1 MSELLIAREDGSKNT
16 TTNLPSPQNGGFTP
30 NMGKGNSKMNML
42 PVIPPRSHDLQ
53 VWSDH
58 AGGGGR
64 AVARSGVNRLRTS
77 DLSVFGEDTAGDPR
91 TNLEAE
97 PIIASTSIED
107 VLPRIPS
114 HTMQRDSNMQK
125 GLIRNHQFT
134 PKMSAQNKP
143 LKMGN
148 GNSQLYKRREG
159 YTPTVPS
166 SSSEPKLVP
175 RRTIPQ
181 TLGFGPQTSSN
192 TGLAVPAAGQAPL
205 WNERRFINQKPQSVQ
220 HFTRVD
226 DANLNGID
234 DEYWWDPAQLDNNLP
249 SNLSVGPLEKDPRF
263 ADDNR
268 YLYTQTIQPNLYTRN
283 ETIQPINSNIGISF
297 NPQYQ
302 PVEVEA
308 GPTNMNQWT
317 FTRLD
322 PQLVRDD
329 VSQNRREENPGRDPW
344 TAKMSAFEAAP
355 GTVDLSDIYDPRFTG
370 YGDPYRAYTDV
381 NLGQVR
387 YYYSDVDAYRNPNFV
402 IRSNIDHMDFSDPM
416 GAVKPEYIRTPLAEN
431 SRELA
436 ETRFL
441 RDSIEHR
448 EDIMEGLMRKMNQEK
463 WQQRAAPPSAS
474 KQYPIYSRSMIVTY
488 HLTLS

>member
-1 MSELLIAREDGSKNT
+1 MSELLLTREDGSKNT
-16 TTNLPSPQNGGFTP
+16 TTNLPSADNGGFTP
-30 NMGKGNSKMNML
+30 NLGKANTKMHML

-58 AGGGGR
+58 AGGGGLG
-64 AVARSGVNRLRTS
+64 VSRSGVNRLRSS
-77 DLSVFGEDTAGDPR
+77 DLSVFGEDSSGDPR
-91 TNLEAE
+91 TNLAIE
-97 PIIASTSIED
+97 PINMSSRIED
-107 VLPRIPS
+107 VIP
-114 HTMQRDSNMQK
+114 HTSMQRKMQNNQNMSQSHPQ
-125 GLIRNHQFT
+125 R
-134 PKMSAQNKP
+134 NKP
-143 LKMGN
+143 LKLGN
-148 GNSQLYKRREG
+148 GNSQLRNSEG
-159 YTPTVPS
+159 FTPTLPS

-175 RRTIPQ
+175 QKTIPQ
-181 TLGFGPQTSSN
+181 SLGFGPQASVPSS
-192 TGLAVPAAGQAPL
+192 GQAPL
-205 WNERRFINQKPQSVQ
+205 WNERRFINQKPQAIQ
-220 HFTRVD
+220 HFTRID
-226 DANLNGID
+226 DANLNGVD
-234 DEYWWDPAQLDNNLP
+234 DEYWWDPSQLDNNLP

-297 NPQYQ
+297 NPQFQ
-302 PVEVEA
+302 PVDVEA
-308 GPTNMNQWT
+308 GPKNMNQWT
-317 FTRLD
+317 YTRLD

-329 VSQNRREENPGRDPW
+329 ASQNRREENPGRDPW

-402 IRSNIDHMDFSDPM
+402 IRSNIDHMDFADPM

-448 EDIMEGLMRKMNQEK
+448 EDIMEGIMRKMNQEK
-463 WQQRAAPPSAS
+463 WQQRAAPLQRQNNPQS
-474 KQYPIYSRSMIVTY
+474 IRGI
-488 HLTLS
+488 